1 MEIKV
6 LGSGCKNCKR
16 LLDNTKIALTQ
27 LKIDV
32 DVMYI
37 SDLGEISRLGVMRT
51 PALVINNTI
60 VSLGRVLT
68 VEEVTKQLLKFQALT
83 K

>member
-6 LGSGCKNCKR
+6 LGPGCKNCKR